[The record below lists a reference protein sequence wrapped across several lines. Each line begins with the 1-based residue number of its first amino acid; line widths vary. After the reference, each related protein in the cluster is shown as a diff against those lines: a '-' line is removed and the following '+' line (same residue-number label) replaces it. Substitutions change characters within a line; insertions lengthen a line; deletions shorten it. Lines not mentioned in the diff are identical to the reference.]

1 MDNQLYKPGQIVSD
15 GQKDSYSFGGG
26 AVRIGVQGPQN
37 TQFALNVNNFPDTD
51 DDSRII
57 TLGKYGIYYL
67 DLTGGLGLIQNIC
80 FESAPVAE
88 TVLIDYLSIDSQVEG
103 VQNEL

>member
-15 GQKDSYSFGGG
+15 GTKSDYSFGGG
-26 AVRIGVQGPQN
+26 AVRIGVQGPEN
-37 TQFALNVNNFPDTD
+37 TQFALNVNGFPKAG
-51 DDSRII
+51 DSRII

-80 FESAPVAE
+80 FNAAPSKGA
-88 TVLIDYLSIDSQVEG
+88 VLIDYLSIDSQVEG

>member
-15 GQKDSYSFGGG
+15 QTNNKYSFPGG

-37 TQFALNVNNFPDTD
+37 TKFALNVDNFPEE

-80 FESAPVAE
+80 FESAPGTGE
-88 TVLIDYLSIDSQVEG
+88 VLIDYLSIDGQVKG

>member
-15 GQKDSYSFGGG
+15 GTKSNYSFPGG
-26 AVRIGVQGPQN
+26 AIRIGVQGPQS
-37 TQFALNVNNFPDTD
+37 TQFALNVNSFPEAAG
-51 DDSRII
+51 DSRII

-67 DLTGGLGLIQNIC
+67 DLTGGLGLIQNIY
-80 FESAPVAE
+80 FNTAPVKG
-88 TVLIDYLSIDSQVEG
+88 TVLIDYLSIDGQVEG